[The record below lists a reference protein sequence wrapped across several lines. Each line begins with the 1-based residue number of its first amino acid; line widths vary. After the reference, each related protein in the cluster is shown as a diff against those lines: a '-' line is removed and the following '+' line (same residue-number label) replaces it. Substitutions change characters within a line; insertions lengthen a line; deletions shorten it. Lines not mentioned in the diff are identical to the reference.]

1 MSLLIYLPL
10 HHPAPPCASSSYA
23 FMCVSIFSRADSSH
37 SCPLTTRVV
46 WDFDLLFISV
56 MPFSVHT
63 SAFCS
68 LSKLVRSV
76 VDHVCPP
83 IDLSYLSAPLDTGVQ
98 TTPKAEVPR
107 SPVSSSAPPS
117 QRNIT
122 LSQRVPQRPSRP
134 FSTSKTFTTSH
145 ISTTKGNGAM
155 QISDSFFQSSCS
167 RFRPLFLELNCN
179 LYLLI
184 YGHI

>member
-46 WDFDLLFISV
+46 WDFDLLSISV

-68 LSKLVRSV
+68 LLKLVRSV
-76 VDHVCPP
+76 VDHICPP
-83 IDLSYLSAPLDTGVQ
+83 IDLSNLSAPLDTGVLIPQ
-98 TTPKAEVPR
+98 EAEVPR

-117 QRNIT
+117 QRNIAR
-122 LSQRVPQRPSRP
+122 SQRDPQRPSRP

-145 ISTTKGNGAM
+145 IPSTTKGNGAM
-155 QISDSFFQSSCS
+155 QISNSFFPSSCS
-167 RFRPLFLELNCN
+167 RFTPPFL
-179 LYLLI
+179 
-184 YGHI
+184 GA